1 VTTNPGWQTLD
12 AFFAPRSV
20 AVIGASADRSRAG
33 GRVLQTLATAGYP
46 GRVIPVNPNQTQ
58 INDLPCHP
66 SILAVPEP
74 VDLVAI
80 CVPAERV
87 PDIIRECGRAG
98 VRGAVVFADGF
109 RDEALRAALADAHA
123 EARTASGL
131 RIIGPNTI
139 GIRHSESRAYVTF
152 SSATESELMPG
163 PIATIAQS
171 GGMSGVLGVT
181 QLRRRGL
188 GPRCVIDTGN
198 EFDVDL
204 ADCIDYVADD
214 PGTTCISVL
223 AEGARDGRRLAAAI
237 RHASERGKHV
247 VFLKT
252 GRSAAALDQVAS
264 HTGALAGRAELFDA
278 AIRDAGACVVRD
290 EMEMMDAVVLH
301 GFNRVP
307 KGRRLGAV
315 TPSGGYAILAVDA
328 AEQFGM
334 EFPPPVIAP
343 TAEQREQVKLGTF
356 DNPFDMSSTISSGPR
371 GLETSLHWMASQP
384 NIDAILLW
392 QAAILD
398 TPAPQPRVLAALADL
413 VAHTDK
419 PVFGCGLTTPE
430 FQARLREIGVLWFEE
445 PTRLVRALSVVA
457 PPATPHA
464 VPAVA
469 ATHRRVVTGSR
480 ARDVLGDLPD
490 LAHVPTIAVT
500 DAASAQRAMQAL
512 GVDRVILKVE
522 SEHIAHKTE
531 FGFVSGPVSAAELA
545 RTFTELEQTR
555 SASSD
560 PSASIVLQPLERGI
574 ELALGAYLDPAFGP
588 SVMVAL
594 GGIYLEI
601 MRDAQFAP
609 APVTV
614 QQARDMVL
622 RLKAADILRGVRGRP
637 PADIDAAARAIAA
650 LSRFIA
656 DNAGRYA
663 EIDINPLFVHA
674 EGKGVIAVDALLVE
688 RHPDIL
694 G

>member
-1 VTTNPGWQTLD
+1 MIDTPQGLA
-12 AFFAPRSV
+12 AFFTPRSV

-58 INDLPCHP
+58 INELPCHP

-80 CVPAERV
+80 CVPADRV
-87 PDIIRECGRAG
+87 PDIIRECGQAG

-109 RDEALRAALADAHA
+109 RDASLRDALAVALA
-123 EARTASGL
+123 EARANSGL

-152 SSATESELMPG
+152 SSATEAELLPG

-181 QLRRRGL
+181 ELRRRGL

-204 ADCIDYVADD
+204 ADCIEYIAED
-214 PGTTCISVL
+214 PGTRCISVL
-223 AEGARDGRRLAAAI
+223 AEGARDGRRLATAI

-264 HTGALAGRAELFDA
+264 HTGAMAGRAELFDA
-278 AIRDAGACVVRD
+278 AMRAAGACVVRD
-290 EMEMMDAVVLH
+290 EMELMDAVVLH

-328 AEQFGM
+328 AEQFAM
-334 EFPPPVIAP
+334 EFPPPVVEP
-343 TAEQREQVKLGTF
+343 TKEQREQVKLGTF
-356 DNPFDMSSTISSGPR
+356 GNPFDMSSTISAGPR
-371 GLETSLHWMASQP
+371 GLETSLHWMAAQP

-398 TPAPQPRVLAALADL
+398 APGPQPRVLAALADL

-430 FQARLREIGVLWFEE
+430 FAAQLRKIGVLWFEE

-457 PPATPHA
+457 PEAAPRETP
-464 VPAVA
+464 VIA
-469 ATHRRVVTGSR
+469 AASHRRVVTGSR
-480 ARDVLGDLPD
+480 ARDALSGEADLP
-490 LAHVPTIAVT
+490 HVATVAVV
-500 DAASAQRAMQAL
+500 DAAAAQRAMQVL
-512 GVDRVILKVE
+512 GVTRVILKVE

-531 FGFVSGPVSAAELA
+531 FGFVSGPVAEGELA
-545 RTFTELEQTR
+545 HVFAALDKARAA
-555 SASSD
+555 SAD
-560 PSASIVLQPLERGI
+560 PSASIVLQPVERGI
-574 ELALGAYLDPAFGP
+574 ELALGGYIDPAFGP

-594 GGIYLEI
+594 GGVYLEI
-601 MRDAQFAP
+601 LRDAQFAP
-609 APVTV
+609 APVTE
-614 QQARDMVL
+614 QQAREMVL
-622 RLKAADILRGVRGRP
+622 RLKGADILRGARGRP

-650 LSRFIA
+650 LSRFMTENA
-656 DNAGRYA
+656 DRYV
-663 EIDINPLFVHA
+663 EIDINPLFVRA
-674 EGKGVIAVDALLVE
+674 DGEGVVAVDALLVE
-688 RHPDIL
+688 RS
-694 G
+694 

>member
-1 VTTNPGWQTLD
+1 VTTKSGWQTLD

-33 GRVLQTLATAGYP
+33 GRVLQTLAAAGYS

-58 INDLPCHP
+58 INDLPCFA

-80 CVPAERV
+80 CVPADRV
-87 PDIIRECGRAG
+87 PDIIRNCGRAG

-109 RDEALRAALADAHA
+109 RDEMLRDALTTALA
-123 EARTASGL
+123 EARAASGL
-131 RIIGPNTI
+131 RAIGPNTI

-198 EFDVDL
+198 EFDVDV
-204 ADCIDYVADD
+204 ADCVAYIAED

-223 AEGARDGRRLAAAI
+223 AEGARDGRRLATAI
-237 RHASERGKHV
+237 RHATERGKQV

-278 AIRDAGACVVRD
+278 AMRDAGACVVRD
-290 EMEMMDAVVLH
+290 EMELMDAVVLH

-334 EFPPPVIAP
+334 EFPPPVVAP

-371 GLETSLHWMASQP
+371 GLETSLQWMASQP

-398 TPAPQPRVLAALADL
+398 TPGPHPRVHAALTDL

-419 PVFGCGLTTPE
+419 PVFCCGLTTPE
-430 FQARLREIGVLWFEE
+430 FEARLREIGVLWFEE

-457 PPATPHA
+457 PE
-464 VPAVA
+464 A
-469 ATHRRVVTGSR
+469 APQPLQALDVTHRRVVTGAR
-480 ARDVLGDLPD
+480 AREVLADLPD
-490 LAHVPTIAVT
+490 LPHVPTMAVT
-500 DAASAQRAMQAL
+500 DAASARRAMQAL
-512 GVDRVILKVE
+512 GANRVILKIE
-522 SEHIAHKTE
+522 SEHSAHKTE
-531 FGFVSGPVSAAELA
+531 FGFVSGPVAAGELA
-545 RTFTELEQTR
+545 RVFAELER
-555 SASSD
+555 ARDASAD
-560 PSASIVLQPLERGI
+560 PSASIVLQPLVRGI

-609 APVTV
+609 APVTE

-622 RLKAADILRGVRGRP
+622 RLKAADILRGARGRP
-637 PADIDAAARAIAA
+637 PADIDAVARAVAA
-650 LSRFIA
+650 LSRFMA
-656 DNAGRYA
+656 ENVDRYA
-663 EIDINPLFVHA
+663 EIDINPLFVRA
-674 EGKGVIAVDALLVE
+674 EGEGVIAVDALLVH
-688 RHPDIL
+688 R
-694 G
+694 

>member
-1 VTTNPGWQTLD
+1 MTNTPQGLS
-12 AFFAPRSV
+12 AFFAPRSI

-46 GRVIPVNPNQTQ
+46 GRVIPVNPNQTR

-87 PDIIRECGRAG
+87 PDIIRDCGNAG

-109 RDEALRAALADAHA
+109 RDEALRDALGDALA
-123 EARTASGL
+123 EARVKSGL
-131 RIIGPNTI
+131 RMIGPNTI

-181 QLRRRGL
+181 LLRRRGL
-188 GPRCVIDTGN
+188 GPRCVMDTGN
-198 EFDVDL
+198 EFDVDV
-204 ADCIDYVADD
+204 ADCVEYVAED
-214 PGTTCISVL
+214 PGTTCISLLV
-223 AEGARDGRRLAAAI
+223 EGSRDGRRLAAAI
-237 RHASERGKHV
+237 RLARSRGKHV

-278 AIRDAGACVVRD
+278 AMRDAGACVVRD
-290 EMEMMDAVVLH
+290 EMELMDAVVLH

-315 TPSGGYAILAVDA
+315 TPSGGYAILTVDA
-328 AEQFGM
+328 ADQFGM
-334 EFPPPVIAP
+334 ELPPPVIAP
-343 TAEQREQVKLGTF
+343 TQEQRDQVRLGTF

-398 TPAPQPRVLAALADL
+398 NPGPQPRVFAVLADL
-413 VAHTDK
+413 VSHTDK
-419 PVFGCGLTTPE
+419 PVFGCGLTTPD
-430 FQARLREIGVLWFEE
+430 FAARLRELGVLWFDE
-445 PTRLVRALSVVA
+445 PTRLVRALSVVT
-457 PPATPHA
+457 PEATLRV
-464 VPAVA
+464 VPVA
-469 ATHRRVVTGSR
+469 SSVRRHVVTGTR
-480 ARDVLGDLPD
+480 ARDALAGLPG
-490 LAHVPTIAVT
+490 LPHAPTVAVADV
-500 DAASAQRAMQAL
+500 DAAQRAMQAL

-531 FGFVSGPVSAAELA
+531 FGFVSGPIASAELP
-545 RTFTELEQTR
+545 RTFAELDAARDRT
-555 SASSD
+555 SD
-560 PSASIVLQPLERGI
+560 PSASIMLQPFERGI

-601 MRDAQFAP
+601 MRDTQFAP
-609 APVTV
+609 APVTEP
-614 QQARDMVL
+614 QARDMVI
-622 RLKAADILRGVRGRP
+622 RLKAADILCGARGRP

-650 LSRFIA
+650 LSRFMA
-656 DNAGRYA
+656 DNADRFA
-663 EIDINPLFVHA
+663 EIDINPLIVRA
-674 EGKGVIAVDALLVE
+674 AGKGVVAVDALLVH
-688 RHPDIL
+688 R
-694 G
+694 

>member
-1 VTTNPGWQTLD
+1 MTDTPQGLA

-46 GRVIPVNPNQTQ
+46 GRVIPVNPNQTR

-80 CVPAERV
+80 CVPADRV
-87 PDIIRECGRAG
+87 PDIIRECGQAG

-109 RDEALRAALADAHA
+109 RDAALRAALGDALA
-123 EARTASGL
+123 EARARSGL
-131 RIIGPNTI
+131 RMIGPNTI

-198 EFDVDL
+198 EFDVDV
-204 ADCIDYVADD
+204 ADCIAHVAED

-223 AEGARDGRRLAAAI
+223 AEGARDGRRLADAI
-237 RHASERGKHV
+237 RNATARGKHV

-252 GRSAAALDQVAS
+252 GRSTAALEQVAS

-278 AIRDAGACVVRD
+278 AMRDAGACVVRD
-290 EMEMMDAVVLH
+290 EMELMDAVVLH
-301 GFNRVP
+301 GFNRAP

-334 EFPPPVIAP
+334 EFPPPVLAP
-343 TAEQREQVKLGTF
+343 TPEQRDQVKLGTF

-398 TPAPQPRVLAALADL
+398 NPGPQPRVYEALADL
-413 VAHTDK
+413 VAQTDK
-419 PVFGCGLTTPE
+419 PVFGCGLTTPDFE
-430 FQARLREIGVLWFEE
+430 ARLRELGVLWFEE

-457 PPATPHA
+457 P
-464 VPAVA
+464 AVA
-469 ATHRRVVTGSR
+469 ARDVNAAAVTHRRVVTGAR
-480 ARDVLGDLPD
+480 ARDVLAGLPG
-490 LAHVPTIAVT
+490 LPHVPTVAIA
-500 DAASAQRAMQAL
+500 DAAAAQRAMQAL
-512 GVDRVILKVE
+512 DADRVILKVE

-531 FGFVSGPVSAAELA
+531 FGLVSGP
-545 RTFTELEQTR
+545 
-555 SASSD
+555 
-560 PSASIVLQPLERGI
+560 IERGV

-601 MRDAQFAP
+601 LRDAQFAP
-609 APVTV
+609 APVTE
-614 QQARDMVL
+614 QQAREMVL
-622 RLKAADILRGVRGRP
+622 RLKAADILRGARGRK
-637 PADIDAAARAIAA
+637 PADIEAVARAIAA
-650 LSRFIA
+650 LSRFIVDHA
-656 DNAGRYA
+656 DRYA
-663 EIDINPLFVHA
+663 EIDINPLIVREA
-674 EGKGVIAVDALLVE
+674 GKGVVAVDALLVK
-688 RHPDIL
+688 RD
-694 G
+694 

>member
-1 VTTNPGWQTLD
+1 MTDTPQGLA
-12 AFFAPRSV
+12 AFFAPRSI

-33 GRVLQTLATAGYP
+33 GRVLQTLATAGFP
-46 GRVIPVNPNQTQ
+46 GRVIPVNPSQTR

-80 CVPAERV
+80 CVPADRV
-87 PDIIRECGRAG
+87 PDIIRDCGRAG

-109 RDEALRAALADAHA
+109 RDDALRAALANALADA
-123 EARTASGL
+123 RGRSGL
-131 RIIGPNTI
+131 RMIGPNTI

-198 EFDVDL
+198 EFDVDV
-204 ADCIDYVADD
+204 ADCIDYVAED

-237 RHASERGKHV
+237 RHATDRGKHV

-278 AIRDAGACVVRD
+278 AMRDAGACVVRD
-290 EMEMMDAVVLH
+290 EMELMDAVVLH

-307 KGRRLGAV
+307 KGRSLGAV

-334 EFPPPVIAP
+334 AFPPPVIAP
-343 TAEQREQVKLGTF
+343 TPEQREQVKLGTF

-398 TPAPQPRVLAALADL
+398 SPGPQPRVLAALTEL
-413 VAHTDK
+413 VAQTDK
-419 PVFGCGLTTPE
+419 PVFCCGLTTPD
-430 FQARLREIGVLWFEE
+430 FAARLRELGILWFEE

-457 PPATPHA
+457 PEALPSDVKAAA
-464 VPAVA
+464 V
-469 ATHRRVVTGSR
+469 THHRRVVTGAR
-480 ARDVLGDLPD
+480 AREVLGAVGGLPQ
-490 LAHVPTIAVT
+490 VPTVPVVDIA
-500 DAASAQRAMQAL
+500 AAQRAMQAL
-512 GVDRVILKVE
+512 GAERVILKVE

-531 FGFVSGPVSAAELA
+531 FGLVSGPIAAAEIA
-545 RTFTELEQTR
+545 RTFAELDAARERT
-555 SASSD
+555 AD
-560 PSASIVLQPLERGI
+560 PSASIVLQPFERGI
-574 ELALGAYLDPAFGP
+574 ELALGGYVDPAFGP

-601 MRDAQFAP
+601 LRDAQFAP
-609 APVTV
+609 APVTE
-614 QQARDMVL
+614 QQARGMVL
-622 RLKAADILRGVRGRP
+622 RLKAADILRGARGRNP
-637 PADIDAAARAIAA
+637 VDIDAVARAIAA
-650 LSRFIA
+650 LSHFMAANA
-656 DNAGRYA
+656 DRYA
-663 EIDINPLFVHA
+663 EIDINPLIVREA
-674 EGKGVIAVDALLVE
+674 GKGVVAVDALLVE
-688 RHPDIL
+688 RD
-694 G
+694 

>member
-1 VTTNPGWQTLD
+1 MTNAPRDLS
-12 AFFAPRSV
+12 AFFVPRTV

-46 GRVIPVNPNQTQ
+46 GRVIPVNPNQTV

-87 PDIIRECGRAG
+87 PDIIRDCGNAG

-109 RDEALRAALADAHA
+109 RDEALRAALVEALA
-123 EARTASGL
+123 EARAKSGL
-131 RIIGPNTI
+131 RAIGPNTI

-198 EFDVDL
+198 EFDVDV
-204 ADCIDYVADD
+204 ADCIDYIAEDE
-214 PGTTCISVL
+214 GTTCISVL
-223 AEGARDGRRLAAAI
+223 AEGARDGRRLADAI
-237 RHASERGKHV
+237 RHATERGKHV

-278 AIRDAGACVVRD
+278 AMRDAGACVVRD
-290 EMEMMDAVVLH
+290 EMELMDAVVLH

-343 TAEQREQVKLGTF
+343 TSEQREQVKLGTF
-356 DNPFDMSSTISSGPR
+356 DNPFDMSSMISSGPR

-398 TPAPQPRVLAALADL
+398 NSGPQPRVLAALADL

-419 PVFGCGLTTPE
+419 PVFVCGLTTPE
-430 FQARLREIGVLWFEE
+430 FEARLRDIGILWFEE

-457 PPATPHA
+457 PDAAPRD
-464 VPAVA
+464 VPAASV
-469 ATHRRVVTGSR
+469 TRRRVVTGSR
-480 ARDVLGDLPD
+480 ARDALADLPD
-490 LAHVPTIAVT
+490 LPHVPTVSVT

-512 GVDRVILKVE
+512 GADRVILKIE

-531 FGFVSGPVSAAELA
+531 FGFVSGPIAAAEVA
-545 RTFTELEQTR
+545 RIFAALEKAR
-555 SASSD
+555 ESSTD

-574 ELALGAYLDPAFGP
+574 ELALGAYVDPAFGP
-588 SVMVAL
+588 SVMVAF

-601 MRDAQFAP
+601 LRDAQFAP
-609 APVTV
+609 APVTE
-614 QQARDMVL
+614 QQACDMVQ
-622 RLKAADILRGVRGRP
+622 RLKAAEMLRGARGRP
-637 PADIDAAARAIAA
+637 PADIDAVARAIAA

-656 DNAGRYA
+656 ENAHRYT
-663 EIDINPLFVHA
+663 EIDVNPLFVRA
-674 EGKGVIAVDALLVE
+674 AGRGVVAVDALLVE
-688 RHPDIL
+688 RD
-694 G
+694 

>member
-1 VTTNPGWQTLD
+1 MTNTPRGLA

-87 PDIIRECGRAG
+87 PDIIRDCGTAG

-109 RDEALRAALADAHA
+109 RDAALRAALADALA
-123 EARTASGL
+123 DARAKSGL

-204 ADCIDYVADD
+204 ADCIEYVAED

-223 AEGARDGRRLAAAI
+223 AEGARDGRRLADAI
-237 RHASERGKHV
+237 RHATNRGKHV

-290 EMEMMDAVVLH
+290 EMELMDAIVLH

-334 EFPPPVIAP
+334 EFPSPVVAP
-343 TAEQREQVKLGTF
+343 TTEQREQVKLGTF

-371 GLETSLHWMASQP
+371 GLETSLQWMASQP

-398 TPAPQPRVLAALADL
+398 NPGPQPRVLAALADL
-413 VAHTDK
+413 VAQTDK

-430 FQARLREIGVLWFEE
+430 FEARLREIGVLWFEE
-445 PTRLVRALSVVA
+445 PTRLVRALSVVTPEAA
-457 PPATPHA
+457 PRDLTAA
-464 VPAVA
+464 S
-469 ATHRRVVTGSR
+469 ATHRRIVTGAR
-480 ARDVLGDLPD
+480 ARELLGGLPD
-490 LAHVPTIAVT
+490 LPHVPTVPVAN
-500 DAASAQRAMQAL
+500 AAAAQQAMQSL
-512 GVDRVILKVE
+512 GAERVILKVE

-531 FGFVSGPVSAAELA
+531 FGFVSGPIAAAELERA
-545 RTFTELEQTR
+545 FGELER
-555 SASSD
+555 ARAASAD
-560 PSASIVLQPLERGI
+560 PSASIVLQPVARGI

-601 MRDAQFAP
+601 LRDAQFAP
-609 APVTV
+609 APVTE
-614 QQARDMVL
+614 QQARGMVL
-622 RLKAADILRGVRGRP
+622 RLKAADMLRGARGRP
-637 PADIDAAARAIAA
+637 PADIDAVARAIAA
-650 LSRFIA
+650 LSRFMA
-656 DNAGRYA
+656 ENVDRYA
-663 EIDINPLFVHA
+663 EIDINPLFVGP
-674 EGKGVIAVDALLVE
+674 EGKGVVAVDALLVE
-688 RHPDIL
+688 R

>member
-1 VTTNPGWQTLD
+1 MTDTPQGLA

-33 GRVLQTLATAGYP
+33 GRVLQTLAMAGYP

-80 CVPAERV
+80 CVPADRV
-87 PDIIRECGRAG
+87 PDIIRECGQAG

-109 RDEALRAALADAHA
+109 RDAALRAALGDALA
-123 EARTASGL
+123 EARTKSGL
-131 RIIGPNTI
+131 RMIGPNTI

-198 EFDVDL
+198 EFDVDV
-204 ADCIDYVADD
+204 ADCIDHVAED

-223 AEGARDGRRLAAAI
+223 AEGARDGRRLADAI
-237 RHASERGKHV
+237 RHATARGKHV

-252 GRSAAALDQVAS
+252 GRSTAALEQVAS

-278 AIRDAGACVVRD
+278 AMRDAGACVVRD
-290 EMEMMDAVVLH
+290 EMELMDAVVLH

-334 EFPPPVIAP
+334 QFPPPVIAP
-343 TAEQREQVKLGTF
+343 TSEQRDQVKLGTF

-398 TPAPQPRVLAALADL
+398 NPGPQPRVYEALADL
-413 VAHTDK
+413 VAQTDK
-419 PVFGCGLTTPE
+419 PVFGCGLTTPDFE
-430 FQARLREIGVLWFEE
+430 ARLRELGVLWFEE
-445 PTRLVRALSVVA
+445 PTRLVRALGVVA
-457 PPATPHA
+457 
-464 VPAVA
+464 PAVA
-469 ATHRRVVTGSR
+469 ARDVQAVAVTHRRVVTGAR
-480 ARDVLGDLPD
+480 ARDVLADLPG
-490 LAHVPTIAVT
+490 LPHVPTVAIA
-500 DAASAQRAMQAL
+500 DAAAAQRAMQAL
-512 GVDRVILKVE
+512 GADRVILKVE

-531 FGFVSGPVSAAELA
+531 FGLVSGPIASAEIA
-545 RTFTELEQTR
+545 RTFAELDAARER
-555 SASSD
+555 AAD
-560 PSASIVLQPLERGI
+560 PSASIVLQPFERGV

-601 MRDAQFAP
+601 LRDAQFAP
-609 APVTV
+609 APVTE

-622 RLKAADILRGVRGRP
+622 RLKAADILRGARGRKP
-637 PADIDAAARAIAA
+637 TDVDAVARAIAA
-650 LSRFIA
+650 LSRFIVDHA
-656 DNAGRYA
+656 DRYA
-663 EIDINPLFVHA
+663 EIDINPLIVREA
-674 EGKGVIAVDALLVE
+674 GKGVVAVDALLVE
-688 RHPDIL
+688 RE
-694 G
+694 

>member
-1 VTTNPGWQTLD
+1 MTEPPPGLS

-33 GRVLQTLATAGYP
+33 GRVLQSLATAGYP
-46 GRVIPVNPNQTQ
+46 GQVIPVNPNQTR
-58 INDLPCHP
+58 INDLPCFP
-66 SILAVPEP
+66 SIGAVPEP

-80 CVPAERV
+80 CVPADRV
-87 PDIIRECGRAG
+87 PDIIRECGHAG
-98 VRGAVVFADGF
+98 VHGAVVFADGF
-109 RDEALRAALADAHA
+109 RDDALRAALGDALADARA
-123 EARTASGL
+123 TSGL
-131 RIIGPNTI
+131 RMIGPNTI

-198 EFDVDL
+198 EFDVDV
-204 ADCIDYVADD
+204 ADCIAHVADD
-214 PGTTCISVL
+214 SGTTCISVL
-223 AEGARDGRRLAAAI
+223 AEGARDGRRLADAI
-237 RHASERGKHV
+237 RHATARGKHV

-278 AIRDAGACVVRD
+278 AMRDAGACVVRD
-290 EMEMMDAVVLH
+290 EMELMDAIVLH

-334 EFPPPVIAP
+334 EFPAPVIDP
-343 TAEQREQVKLGTF
+343 TPEQREQVKLGTF

-398 TPAPQPRVLAALADL
+398 NPGPQPRVLAALADL
-413 VAHTDK
+413 VAQTDK

-430 FQARLREIGVLWFEE
+430 FEARLRELGVLWFEE
-445 PTRLVRALSVVA
+445 PTRLVRALGVVA
-457 PPATPHA
+457 PEASPRDMKPAA
-464 VPAVA
+464 V
-469 ATHRRVVTGSR
+469 THRRVVTGAR
-480 ARDVLGDLPD
+480 AREALDGLADLPH
-490 LAHVPTIAVT
+490 APTVAVSE
-500 DAASAQRAMQAL
+500 AEAAQRAMQAL
-512 GVDRVILKVE
+512 GADRVILKIE

-531 FGFVSGPVSAAELA
+531 FGFVSGPIAAAELVRVFAQLDAA
-545 RTFTELEQTR
+545 RER
-555 SASSD
+555 SAD
-560 PSASIVLQPLERGI
+560 PSASIVMQPLQHGI

-609 APVTV
+609 APVTER
-614 QQARDMVL
+614 QARDMVM
-622 RLKAADILRGVRGRP
+622 RLKAADILRGARGRP
-637 PADIDAAARAIAA
+637 PADIDALSRAIAA

-656 DNAGRYA
+656 ANADRYA
-663 EIDINPLFVHA
+663 EIDINPLFIGA
-674 EGKGVIAVDALLVE
+674 AGKGVVAVDALLVE
-688 RHPDIL
+688 RS
-694 G
+694 

>member
-1 VTTNPGWQTLD
+1 MTDTPQGLA

-46 GRVIPVNPNQTQ
+46 GRVIPVNPNQTR

-80 CVPAERV
+80 CVPADRV
-87 PDIIRECGRAG
+87 PDIIRECGQAG

-109 RDEALRAALADAHA
+109 RDAALRAALGDALA
-123 EARTASGL
+123 EARARSGL
-131 RIIGPNTI
+131 RMIGPNTI

-198 EFDVDL
+198 EFDVDV
-204 ADCIDYVADD
+204 ADCIDHVAED

-223 AEGARDGRRLAAAI
+223 AEGARDGRRLADAI
-237 RHASERGKHV
+237 RHATARGKHV

-252 GRSAAALDQVAS
+252 GRSTAALEQVAS
-264 HTGALAGRAELFDA
+264 HTGALAGRAELFDTA
-278 AIRDAGACVVRD
+278 MRDAGACVVRD
-290 EMEMMDAVVLH
+290 EMELMDAIVLH

-343 TAEQREQVKLGTF
+343 TPEQRDQVKLGTF

-398 TPAPQPRVLAALADL
+398 NPGPQPRVYEALADL
-413 VAHTDK
+413 VAQTDK
-419 PVFGCGLTTPE
+419 PVFGCGLTTPDFE
-430 FQARLREIGVLWFEE
+430 ARLRELGVLWFEE
-445 PTRLVRALSVVA
+445 PTRLVRALGVVA
-457 PPATPHA
+457 PAFA
-464 VPAVA
+464 ARDAKAVA
-469 ATHRRVVTGSR
+469 VTHRRVVTGAR
-480 ARDVLGDLPD
+480 ARDVLADLPG
-490 LAHVPTIAVT
+490 LPHVPTVAIA
-500 DAASAQRAMQAL
+500 DAAAAQRAMQAL
-512 GVDRVILKVE
+512 DADRVILKVE

-531 FGFVSGPVSAAELA
+531 FGLVSGPIASAEIA
-545 RTFTELEQTR
+545 RTFAELDAARER
-555 SASSD
+555 AAD
-560 PSASIVLQPLERGI
+560 PSASIVLQPFERGV

-601 MRDAQFAP
+601 LRDAQFAP
-609 APVTV
+609 APVTE
-614 QQARDMVL
+614 QQAREMVL
-622 RLKAADILRGVRGRP
+622 RLKAADILRGARGRK
-637 PADIDAAARAIAA
+637 PADIEAVARAIAA
-650 LSRFIA
+650 LSRFIVDHA
-656 DNAGRYA
+656 DRYA
-663 EIDINPLFVHA
+663 EIDINPLIVREA
-674 EGKGVIAVDALLVE
+674 GKGVVAVDALLVK
-688 RHPDIL
+688 RD
-694 G
+694 

>member
-1 VTTNPGWQTLD
+1 MMETAHSLA

-80 CVPAERV
+80 CVPAGRV
-87 PDIIRECGRAG
+87 PDVIRECGHAG
-98 VRGAVVFADGF
+98 VKAAVVFADGF
-109 RDEALRAALADAHA
+109 HDAALRAALADALS
-123 EARTASGL
+123 EARAKSGL
-131 RIIGPNTI
+131 RMIGPNTI

-163 PIATIAQS
+163 PIATVAQS

-198 EFDVDL
+198 EFDVDV
-204 ADCIDYVADD
+204 ADCIDHIAED

-223 AEGARDGRRLAAAI
+223 AEGARDGRRLADAI
-237 RHASERGKHV
+237 RHATANNKHV

-252 GRSAAALDQVAS
+252 GRSSAAMDQVAS
-264 HTGALAGRAELFDA
+264 HTGAMAGRAELFDA
-278 AIRDAGACVVRD
+278 AMRDAGACVVRD
-290 EMEMMDAVVLH
+290 EIELMDAVVLH

-315 TPSGGYAILAVDA
+315 TPSGGYAILTVDA

-334 EFPPPVIAP
+334 EFPAPTIAP
-343 TAEQREQVKLGTF
+343 TQEQRDQVKLGTF

-371 GLETSLHWMASQP
+371 GLETSLQWMASQP
-384 NIDAILLW
+384 NIDALLLW

-398 TPAPQPRVLAALADL
+398 NPGPQPRVYEALAEL
-413 VAHTDK
+413 VKQTDK

-430 FQARLREIGVLWFEE
+430 FETRLRELGVLWFEE
-445 PTRLVRALSVVA
+445 PTRLVRALSVVS
-457 PPATPHA
+457 PAATQHDIKPSA
-464 VPAVA
+464 V
-469 ATHRRVVTGSR
+469 THRRVVTGAR
-480 ARDVLGDLPD
+480 AREALADLPN
-490 LAHVPTIAVT
+490 LPHVPTVAIA
-500 DAASAQRAMQAL
+500 DIAAAQDAMQSL
-512 GVDRVILKVE
+512 GADRVVLKVE

-531 FGFVSGPVSAAELA
+531 FGLVSRPIAAAELA
-545 RTFTELEQTR
+545 RTFTNLDTAR
-555 SASSD
+555 NHTAD
-560 PSASIVLQPLERGI
+560 PSASIVLQPYERGT

-601 MRDAQFAP
+601 FHDAQFAP
-609 APVTV
+609 APVTE
-614 QQARDMVL
+614 QQARGMVS
-622 RLKAADILRGVRGRP
+622 RLKAADILRGARGRK
-637 PADIDAAARAIAA
+637 PADIEAVARAIAA

-656 DNAGRYA
+656 EHADRYA
-663 EIDINPLFVHA
+663 EIDINPLIVCEA
-674 EGKGVIAVDALLVE
+674 GRGVVAVDALLVE
-688 RHPDIL
+688 HD
-694 G
+694 

>member
-1 VTTNPGWQTLD
+1 MTNTPQGLA
-12 AFFAPRSV
+12 AFFAPRSI
-20 AVIGASADRSRAG
+20 AVIGASADRNRAG

-87 PDIIRECGRAG
+87 PDIIRDCGRAG

-109 RDEALRAALADAHA
+109 RDEALRGALSVALAG
-123 EARTASGL
+123 ARQESGL
-131 RIIGPNTI
+131 RMIGPNTI

-163 PIATIAQS
+163 PVATIAQS

-198 EFDVDL
+198 EFDVDV
-204 ADCIDYVADD
+204 ADCVEYVAED
-214 PGTTCISVL
+214 PDTTCISL
-223 AEGARDGRRLAAAI
+223 LIEGARDGRRLADAI
-237 RHASERGKHV
+237 RHATARGKQV

-252 GRSAAALDQVAS
+252 GRSAAAMDQVAS

-278 AIRDAGACVVRD
+278 AMRNAGACVVGD
-290 EMEMMDAVVLH
+290 EMELMDAVVLH

-334 EFPPPVIAP
+334 EFPAPVIAP
-343 TAEQREQVKLGTF
+343 TPEQREQVRLGTF
-356 DNPFDMSSTISSGPR
+356 DNPFDMSSTVSSGPR

-398 TPAPQPRVLAALADL
+398 NPGAQPRVYAALADL

-419 PVFGCGLTTPE
+419 PVFGCGLTTPDFE
-430 FQARLREIGVLWFEE
+430 ARLRELGIIWFEE
-445 PTRLVRALSVVA
+445 PTRLVRALSVV
-457 PPATPHA
+457 TPETTSRS
-464 VPAVA
+464 VPAASV
-469 ATHRRVVTGSR
+469 THRRVVTGTR
-480 ARDVLGDLPD
+480 ARDALGDLPD
-490 LAHVPTIAVT
+490 LPHVPTVAVA
-500 DAASAQRAMQAL
+500 DVAAAQRAMQAL
-512 GVDRVILKVE
+512 GVDRVVLKIE

-531 FGFVSGPVSAAELA
+531 FGFVSGPIAAAELA
-545 RTFTELEQTR
+545 RTFAELDAARSR
-555 SASSD
+555 SAD
-560 PSASIVLQPLERGI
+560 PSASIVLQPFERGV
-574 ELALGAYLDPAFGP
+574 ELALGAYRDPAFGP

-601 MRDAQFAP
+601 LRDTQFAP
-609 APVTV
+609 APVTQ
-614 QQARDMVL
+614 QQARDMVM
-622 RLKAADILRGVRGRP
+622 RLKAADILRGARGRP
-637 PADIDAAARAIAA
+637 PADIDAVARAVAA
-650 LSRFIA
+650 LSRFMAENA
-656 DNAGRYA
+656 DRFA
-663 EIDINPLFVHA
+663 EIDINPLIVRA
-674 EGKGVIAVDALLVE
+674 AGKGVVAVDALLVE
-688 RHPDIL
+688 RD
-694 G
+694 

>member
-1 VTTNPGWQTLD
+1 MTETSQSLA

-46 GRVIPVNPNQTQ
+46 GRVIPVNPNQTK
-58 INDLPCHP
+58 INDLPCYP
-66 SILAVPEP
+66 SIAAVPEP
-74 VDLVAI
+74 VELVAI
-80 CVPAERV
+80 CVPADRV
-87 PDIIRECGRAG
+87 PNIIRECGQAG

-109 RDEALRAALADAHA
+109 RDETLRASLGAALAEAHA
-123 EARTASGL
+123 KSGL
-131 RIIGPNTI
+131 RMIGPNTI

-163 PIATIAQS
+163 PIATVAQS

-198 EFDVDL
+198 EFDVDV
-204 ADCIDYVADD
+204 ADCIDYIAEDL
-214 PGTTCISVL
+214 GTTCISVL
-223 AEGARDGRRLAAAI
+223 AEGARDGRRLADSI
-237 RHASERGKHV
+237 RHATARNKHV

-252 GRSAAALDQVAS
+252 GRSTAALDQVAS

-278 AIRDAGACVVRD
+278 AMRDAGACVVRD
-290 EMEMMDAVVLH
+290 EMELMDAVVLH

-343 TAEQREQVKLGTF
+343 TPEQREQVKLGTF

-398 TPAPQPRVLAALADL
+398 NPGPQPRVYEALADL
-413 VAHTDK
+413 VKQTDK
-419 PVFGCGLTTPE
+419 PVFGCGLTTPDFE
-430 FQARLREIGVLWFEE
+430 ARLRELGVLWFEE

-457 PPATPHA
+457 PAAALRDVPTTP
-464 VPAVA
+464 V
-469 ATHRRVVTGSR
+469 THRRVVTGAR
-480 ARDVLGDLPD
+480 AREAMADLPD
-490 LAHVPTIAVT
+490 LPHVPTVAIADVS
-500 DAASAQRAMQAL
+500 AAQRAMQAL
-512 GVDRVILKVE
+512 GADRVILKIE

-531 FGFVSGPVSAAELA
+531 FGFVSGPIATAELA
-545 RTFTELEQTR
+545 RAFTALER
-555 SASSD
+555 ARVASTD
-560 PSASIVLQPLERGI
+560 PSASIILQPFERGI
-574 ELALGAYLDPAFGP
+574 ELALGAWLDPAFGP
-588 SVMVAL
+588 SMMVAL

-601 MRDAQFAP
+601 MRDTQFAP
-609 APVTV
+609 APVTE

-622 RLKAADILRGVRGRP
+622 RLKAADILRGARGRK
-637 PADIDAAARAIAA
+637 PADIDAVARAIAA
-650 LSRFIA
+650 LSRFMAENA
-656 DNAGRYA
+656 DRYA
-663 EIDINPLFVHA
+663 EIDINPLIVREA
-674 EGKGVIAVDALLVE
+674 GKGVAAVDALLVE
-688 RHPDIL
+688 R

>member
-1 VTTNPGWQTLD
+1 MTNTPEGLA
-12 AFFAPRSV
+12 AFFAPRSI

-33 GRVLQTLATAGYP
+33 GRVLQTLATAGFA

-87 PDIIRECGRAG
+87 PDIIRDCGNAG

-109 RDEALRAALADAHA
+109 RDEVLRGALGDALA
-123 EARTASGL
+123 EARAKSGL
-131 RIIGPNTI
+131 RMIGPNTI

-181 QLRRRGL
+181 LLRRRGL

-198 EFDVDL
+198 EFDVDV
-204 ADCIDYVADD
+204 ADCVEYIAED
-214 PGTTCISVL
+214 PGTTCISLLV
-223 AEGARDGRRLAAAI
+223 EGSRDGRRLADAV
-237 RHASERGKHV
+237 RHARSRGKQV

-278 AIRDAGACVVRD
+278 AMRDAGACVVRD
-290 EMEMMDAVVLH
+290 ETELMDAVVLH

-315 TPSGGYAILAVDA
+315 TPSGGYAILTVDA
-328 AEQFGM
+328 ADQFGM
-334 EFPPPVIAP
+334 ELPAPVIAP
-343 TAEQREQVKLGTF
+343 TPEQRGQVRLGTF

-398 TPAPQPRVLAALADL
+398 TPGPQPRVLAALADL
-413 VAHTDK
+413 VSDTDK
-419 PVFGCGLTTPE
+419 PVFVCGLTTPE
-430 FQARLREIGVLWFEE
+430 CAARLRELGILWFGE
-445 PTRLVRALSVVA
+445 PTRLVRALGVV
-457 PPATPHA
+457 TPQA
-464 VPAVA
+464 EPRSVA
-469 ATHRRVVTGSR
+469 AASSAHRGVVTGAR
-480 ARDVLGDLPD
+480 AREALGGMADLPQ
-490 LAHVPTIAVT
+490 VTTVVIA
-500 DAASAQRAMQAL
+500 DAEAARHAMHAL
-512 GVDRVILKVE
+512 GADRVILKVE
-522 SEHIAHKTE
+522 SEHVAHKTE
-531 FGFVSGPVSAAELA
+531 FGLVSGAIAAAEVP
-545 RTFTELEQTR
+545 RTFAELVTAR
-555 SASSD
+555 GRTAD
-560 PSASIVLQPLERGI
+560 PSAAIVLQPFERGI

-588 SVMVAL
+588 AVMVAL

-601 MRDAQFAP
+601 MRDTQFAP
-609 APVTV
+609 APVTQ
-614 QQARDMVL
+614 QQARAML
-622 RLKAADILRGVRGRP
+622 MRLQAADILRGARGRP

-650 LSRFIA
+650 LSRFMA
-656 DNAGRYA
+656 ENCDRYT
-663 EIDINPLFVHA
+663 EIDINPLIVRIA
-674 EGKGVIAVDALLVE
+674 GSGVVAVDALFVH
-688 RHPDIL
+688 R
-694 G
+694 

>member
-1 VTTNPGWQTLD
+1 MTETPQSLA
-12 AFFAPRSV
+12 AFFAPCSV

-46 GRVIPVNPNQTQ
+46 GRVIPVNPNQTT
-58 INDLPCHP
+58 INDLPCYP
-66 SILAVPEP
+66 TIGAVAEP

-80 CVPAERV
+80 CVPAARV
-87 PDIIRECGRAG
+87 PDIIRECGQAG
-98 VRGAVVFADGF
+98 VHGAVVFADGF
-109 RDEALRAALADAHA
+109 RDQVLRAALGAALA
-123 EARTASGL
+123 EARAKSGL
-131 RIIGPNTI
+131 RMIGPNTI

-163 PIATIAQS
+163 PITTIAQS

-198 EFDVDL
+198 EFDVDV
-204 ADCIDYVADD
+204 ADCIDYIAEDQ
-214 PGTTCISVL
+214 GTTCISVL
-223 AEGARDGRRLAAAI
+223 AEGARDGRRLADAI
-237 RHASERGKHV
+237 RHATARNKHV

-264 HTGALAGRAELFDA
+264 HTGALAGRAELFDTA
-278 AIRDAGACVVRD
+278 MRDAGACIVRD
-290 EMEMMDAVVLH
+290 EMELMDAVVLH

-334 EFPPPVIAP
+334 EFPAPVIAP
-343 TAEQREQVKLGTF
+343 TPEQREQVKLGTF

-371 GLETSLHWMASQP
+371 GLETSLYWMASQP

-398 TPAPQPRVLAALADL
+398 NSGPQPRVYEALADL
-413 VAHTDK
+413 VKQTDK

-430 FQARLREIGVLWFEE
+430 FEARLRELGVLWFEE

-457 PPATPHA
+457 PAAALRDVPITP
-464 VPAVA
+464 V
-469 ATHRRVVTGSR
+469 THRRLVTGAR
-480 ARDVLGDLPD
+480 AREALVDLLDLP
-490 LAHVPTIAVT
+490 HVPTVAVA
-500 DAASAQRAMQAL
+500 DVSAAQRAMQAL
-512 GVDRVILKVE
+512 GADRVILKIE

-531 FGFVSGPVSAAELA
+531 FGFVSGPIAAAELPRAFTALERA
-545 RTFTELEQTR
+545 RA
-555 SASSD
+555 ASTD
-560 PSASIVLQPLERGI
+560 PSASIVLQPFERGI

-601 MRDAQFAP
+601 MRDTQFAP
-609 APVTV
+609 APVTE

-622 RLKAADILRGVRGRP
+622 RLKVADILRGARGRA
-637 PADIDAAARAIAA
+637 PADVDAVARAIAA

-656 DNAGRYA
+656 GNADRYA
-663 EIDINPLFVHA
+663 EIDINPLIVREA
-674 EGKGVIAVDALLVE
+674 GKGVVAVDALLVE
-688 RHPDIL
+688 R